1 MVDVCRGPGGVW
13 GIQSTATGMLLK
25 EVLSVIDQSVAQA
38 AEEFAHHLAAK
49 SYSTTNLEADV
60 CSHGSYIVLHI
71 LATDLSS
78 EQGPDDISRIL
89 EQGEQGPD
97 DVS

>member
-1 MVDVCRGPGGVW
+1 MW

-25 EVLSVIDQSVAQA
+25 DVLSVIDQSVAQA

-49 SYSTTNLEADV
+49 SYSTKKLT